1 MTSIKPP
8 LPGAPTAPHL
18 SGEVEGSGA
27 TSAGAPL
34 QSFNEALGRAES
46 VSGQAPVVGAGAD
59 PLAAMAQEL
68 GQGKLSVEQALDR
81 LVERAASGPSQNL
94 SEAERADLRSLL
106 RDALGA
112 DPTLGALREELGR

>member
-1 MTSIKPP
+1 
-8 LPGAPTAPHL
+8 
-18 SGEVEGSGA
+18 
-27 TSAGAPL
+27 
-34 QSFNEALGRAES
+34 
-46 VSGQAPVVGAGAD
+46 
-59 PLAAMAQEL
+59 MAQEL

-112 DPTLGALREELGR
+112 DPTLGALREELRR